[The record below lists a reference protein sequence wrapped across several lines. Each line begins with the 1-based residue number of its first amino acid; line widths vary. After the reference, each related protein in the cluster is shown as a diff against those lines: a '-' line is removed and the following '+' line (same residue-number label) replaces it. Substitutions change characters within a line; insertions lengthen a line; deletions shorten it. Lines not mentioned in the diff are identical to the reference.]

1 MHKQEVSPPA
11 QPYRIIAAQHDSTDS
26 DNDPQHQQSYI
37 NNPFTKYLM
46 QKLGDKFDH
55 NQFITKNKKMLNNLS
70 MLDGIAFCGV
80 ADDYQHCFLDKIKI
94 TEDQQAFKPTHIDKL
109 FEKEDNYL
117 YKEEY
122 EDAVEKKFIKNRIKK
137 QNVDNSQSLKSSR
150 ARNEVQQ

>member
-1 MHKQEVSPPA
+1 
-11 QPYRIIAAQHDSTDS
+11 
-26 DNDPQHQQSYI
+26 
-37 NNPFTKYLM
+37 
-46 QKLGDKFDH
+46 
-55 NQFITKNKKMLNNLS
+55 MLNNLS

>member
-26 DNDPQHQQSYI
+26 DNDPQIQQSYI

-55 NQFITKNKKMLNNLS
+55 HQFINKNKKMLNNLS

-122 EDAVEKKFIKNRIKK
+122 EEKFIKNRKNK
-137 QNVDNSQSLKSSR
+137 QNVDNPQSLKTSR
-150 ARNEVQQ
+150 ARNEAQQ